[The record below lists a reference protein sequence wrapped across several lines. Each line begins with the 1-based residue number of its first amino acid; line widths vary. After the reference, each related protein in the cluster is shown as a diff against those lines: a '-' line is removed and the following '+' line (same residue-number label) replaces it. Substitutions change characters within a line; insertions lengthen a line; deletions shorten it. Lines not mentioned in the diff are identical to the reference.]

1 MRKELEDVQNGQTLL
16 IETLIQCCKEV
27 KIEAFSTCLWHADSL
42 LAGCRADSATLYVSS
57 RRVGKEGNKACG

>member
-16 IETLIQCCKEV
+16 IEKLIQCCKEV
-27 KIEAFSTCLWHADSL
+27 RIEAVSYLGHADSP
-42 LAGCRADSATLYVSS
+42 LAKCRADSATLYVSS